1 MNKYI
6 MLIVFLVP
14 SLATAVDETKINEW
28 KGEGELGYTSTSG
41 NTDSKSLNAKLGVEK
56 KHEKWTHKAGL
67 ETLQA
72 SASGVKSADRATF
85 SARSEYKFG
94 EKAYAFGAIRY
105 ENDTFS
111 GYDYQ
116 SSITFGVGEQFIKN
130 ESHELD
136 ASVGLGYRE
145 KKETTTGNVVDEGIL
160 TGSLNYTYIIST
172 HATFKEKILFEAG
185 DTNTY
190 SESETS
196 LKMKINGN
204 LASKITYTVK
214 NNSKV
219 PAGTKKTDTIT
230 TVALVYGF

>member
-6 MLIVFLVP
+6 MLIVLLLP
-14 SLATAVDETKINEW
+14 GLAAAIDQAKTNEW
-28 KGEGELGYTSTSG
+28 KGEGELGFTSTSG
-41 NTDSKSLNAKLGVEK
+41 NTDSKSLNAKLGVER

-94 EKAYAFGAIRY
+94 EKAYTFGAIRY
-105 ENDTFS
+105 ENDKFS
-111 GYDYQ
+111 GYDYN

-136 ASVGLGYRE
+136 VSAGLGYRE
-145 KKETTTGNVVDEGIL
+145 KKETATGKVFDEGII

-172 HATFKEKILFEAG
+172 HATFKEKILVEAG
-185 DTNTY
+185 DSNTY

-204 LASKITYTVK
+204 LSSKITYTVK

-219 PAGTKKTDTIT
+219 PVGTKETDTIT
-230 TVALVYGF
+230 TIALVYGF